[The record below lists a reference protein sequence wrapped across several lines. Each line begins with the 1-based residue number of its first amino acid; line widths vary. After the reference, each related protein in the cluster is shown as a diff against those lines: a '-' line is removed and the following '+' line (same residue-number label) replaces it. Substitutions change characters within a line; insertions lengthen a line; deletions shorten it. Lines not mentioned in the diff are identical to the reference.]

1 MSIILSGTTGEVP
14 ASWTT
19 AGRPASPTAGQTGFN
34 TTLGVIETYNGTGW
48 ATGLGAVTASTTNT
62 ITNKI
67 AVSINGTTYYI
78 LASTS
83 SA

>member
-1 MSIILSGTTGEVP
+1 MPITLNGTTGEVFP
-14 ASWTT
+14 TWTT
-19 AGRPASPTAGQTGFN
+19 AGRPASPVAGQTGYN
-34 TTLGVIETYNGTGW
+34 STLGVIETYNGTGW

-67 AVSINGTTYYI
+67 AVSINGTTYYL

-83 SA
+83 ST

>member
-1 MSIILSGTTGEVP
+1 MAITLNGSTGEVFP
-14 ASWTT
+14 SWTT

-34 TTLGVIETYNGTGW
+34 TTLGAIETYNGTGW

-67 AVSINGTTYYI
+67 AVSINGTTYYV

>member
-1 MSIILSGTTGEVP
+1 MSIALNGTTGEVP
-14 ASWTT
+14 ATWTT

-34 TTLGVIETYNGTGW
+34 TTLAALETYNGTAW
-48 ATGLGAVTASTTNT
+48 VSVLGAVTASTTNT

-67 AVSINGTTYYI
+67 AVSIGGTTYYL